1 MTRTAT
7 FTVMHFGIA
16 FTVVSLM
23 TGDFVLGGAVAIVE
37 PLINSLGCFV
47 HERVWD
53 RLRRARGQP
62 AV

>member
-1 MTRTAT
+1 MTKTAT
-7 FTVMHFGIA
+7 FTVMQFGIA
-16 FTVVSLM
+16 FTVM
-23 TGDFVLGGAVAIVE
+23 TGDVVLGSAVAIVE
-37 PLINSLGCFV
+37 PLINLRGYFV